1 MTDVL
6 MKKSP
11 QDNSESAA
19 HCENSE
25 QRTKFGASR
34 VPEMSCLK

>member
-11 QDNSESAA
+11 QDDSESAA
-19 HCENSE
+19 HCENNE
-25 QRTKFGASR
+25 QRGLQLRRQMVK
-34 VPEMSCLK
+34 